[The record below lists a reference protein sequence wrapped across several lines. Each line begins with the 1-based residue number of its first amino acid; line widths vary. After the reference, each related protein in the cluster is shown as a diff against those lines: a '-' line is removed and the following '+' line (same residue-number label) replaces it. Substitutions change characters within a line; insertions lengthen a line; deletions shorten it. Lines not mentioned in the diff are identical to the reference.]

1 MDEELKEYVDELRAE
16 MRGGFRELNGGLEE
30 LRGGFRELNGGLEE
44 IRESVGGLQESFSG
58 VRDDLAMIKGAHARN
73 ETVRKPAR
81 IADGLGYQFVYE
93 LPEAALLEFG
103 RQAADKGKDDVESF
117 TGIDLVMM
125 VQNDR
130 YQPHYLAVEASYT
143 VGDDDIRRATRTA
156 SYLEELTGIPS
167 VPVVAG
173 VGLMEGL
180 EDRVANGEVRW
191 YQIPK
196 RDLQP
201 R

>member
-1 MDEELKEYVDELRAE
+1 MDEELKEYVDELRGE
-16 MRGGFRELNGGLEE
+16 MRGGFRELRESVGGLQE
-30 LRGGFRELNGGLEE
+30 RVGGLQE
-44 IRESVGGLQESFSG
+44 RVGGLQESVGGLQESFSG

-81 IADGLGYQFVYE
+81 IADGLGYEFVYE

-103 RQAADKGKDDVESF
+103 RQAAVRGKDDVESF

-125 VQNDR
+125 VQNDK

-143 VGDDDIRRATRTA
+143 VGVDDIRRATRTA
-156 SYLEELTGIPS
+156 SYLEEITGIPS

-180 EDRVANGEVRW
+180 EDQVANGEVRW

-201 R
+201 Q

>member
-1 MDEELKEYVDELRAE
+1 
-16 MRGGFRELNGGLEE
+16 MRGGFRELRESVGGLQE
-30 LRGGFRELNGGLEE
+30 RVGGLQ
-44 IRESVGGLQESFSG
+44 ESVGGLQESFSG

-81 IADGLGYQFVYE
+81 IADGLGYEFVYE

-103 RQAADKGKDDVESF
+103 RQAAVRGKEDVESF

-125 VQNDR
+125 VQNDK

-143 VGDDDIRRATRTA
+143 VGADDIRRATRTA

-180 EDRVANGEVRW
+180 EGQVANGEVRW

-201 R
+201 Q